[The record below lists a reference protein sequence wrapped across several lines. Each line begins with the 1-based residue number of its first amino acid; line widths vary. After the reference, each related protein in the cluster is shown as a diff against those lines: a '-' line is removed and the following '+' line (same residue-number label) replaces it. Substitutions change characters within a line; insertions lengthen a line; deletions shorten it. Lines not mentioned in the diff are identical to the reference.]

1 VVGSRDHVRGGGSDW
16 LLACGWC
23 VVSNREVLADLA
35 RAKAAFQLRAIEA
48 IVTSGMEPRDNP
60 RQPIFRDHNCWAC
73 RDGEKPCREG
83 NYGCCSYPRARN
95 D

>member
-1 VVGSRDHVRGGGSDW
+1 MIPHIPLVTVQVRELDY
-16 LLACGWC
+16 
-23 VVSNREVLADLA
+23 
-35 RAKAAFQLRAIEA
+35 
-48 IVTSGMEPRDNP
+48 SGMEPRKNP

-83 NYGCCSYPRARN
+83 NYNCCSYPHARN